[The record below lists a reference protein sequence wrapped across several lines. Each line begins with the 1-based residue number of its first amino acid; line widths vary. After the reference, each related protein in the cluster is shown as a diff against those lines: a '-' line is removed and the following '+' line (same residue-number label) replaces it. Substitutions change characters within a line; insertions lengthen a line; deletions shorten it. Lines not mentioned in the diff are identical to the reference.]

1 LLMRSLRENMR
12 WIMFGFVVIF
22 VLSIFGMYGFSG
34 RQRAPKGEGVQ
45 DYAVAEID
53 GKKVMRSTL
62 EANVMNYVQRNKCK
76 RKKNSFFHA
85 KVLLVPA
92 CGKR

>member
-53 GKKVMRSTL
+53 GQKSYAFNLRSNT
-62 EANVMNYVQRNKCK
+62 
-76 RKKNSFFHA
+76 
-85 KVLLVPA
+85 
-92 CGKR
+92 